1 MRMDRPFSADF
12 VHRLRFTRDAL
23 DPANPALGEVFAE
36 PAHADSGHA
45 PRRRAIVFIDQGVA
59 NTHPNIEDRISEY
72 LGAQARHG
80 VRVPEVRGVES
91 VAGGESAKN
100 SSQVVEQVLSA
111 TDRFGIDRKSFVVA
125 IGGGA
130 VLDAVGFAAATAHRG
145 VRLVRLPTTTLAMD
159 DAGMAVKNGINR
171 FAKKNYL
178 GVFAVP
184 WAVLCDESFLTTLS
198 DRAFL
203 CGFSEAVKIACLKD
217 PALLAQ
223 IERDAPAIRAR
234 DLTKA
239 MPIIVRC
246 AELHARHITDGGDP
260 FELSEAR
267 PLDFGHW
274 AAHKLESMTNF
285 EVPHGEAV
293 SIGIA
298 LDCAYAVR
306 AGLLAEADAA
316 RVTRALLALDLP
328 VAHEALNNAD
338 ELARGIEEFREH
350 LGGRL
355 NITML
360 TGIGQSVEVHSMDHA
375 LIALAAAGL
384 PRPSVKNR

>member
-1 MRMDRPFSADF
+1 MRMDRPFSVGF
-12 VHRLRFTRDAL
+12 VHRLRFTRDAF
-23 DPANPALGEVFAE
+23 DPANPALGEAFAE
-36 PAHADSGHA
+36 PEQTSAEQA
-45 PRRRAIVFIDQGVA
+45 PRRRAIVFIDEGVA
-59 NTHPNIEDRISEY
+59 STHYNIEDRISNY
-72 LGAQARHG
+72 FGAQARHG
-80 VRVPEVRGVES
+80 VRVPEVRAIER

-100 SSQVVEQVLSA
+100 SSQVVEQVLTA

-159 DAGMAVKNGINR
+159 DAGVAVKNGINR
-171 FAKKNYL
+171 FTKKNYL
-178 GVFAVP
+178 GAFAVP
-184 WAVLCDESFLTTLS
+184 WAVLCDESFLATLS

-217 PALLAQ
+217 PALLTQ

-234 DLTKA
+234 DLAKA

-274 AAHKLESMTNF
+274 AAHKIESMTNF

-306 AGLLAEADAA
+306 AGLLAEADAT
-316 RVTRALLALDLP
+316 RVTRALLALGLP
-328 VAHEALNNAD
+328 VAHDALNNTD

-360 TGIGQSVEVHSMDHA
+360 TGIGHPVEVHSMDHA
-375 LIALAAAGL
+375 LIALATAGL
-384 PRPSVKNR
+384 PRGSVDRR